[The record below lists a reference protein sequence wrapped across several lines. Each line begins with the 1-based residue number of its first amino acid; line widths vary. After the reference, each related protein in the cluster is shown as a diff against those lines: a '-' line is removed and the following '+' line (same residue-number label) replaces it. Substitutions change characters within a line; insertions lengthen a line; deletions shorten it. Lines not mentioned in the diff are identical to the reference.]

1 MENYSY
7 NSSYLSPATPRRD
20 LARSSSRTRRRGR
33 IRRAIS
39 LRRII
44 RSSLCAVMVGK
55 FIPGRTITSCRTS
68 EGRLKSSPSIAAS
81 DSALLFSK
89 LLPGEDLDA
98 LISVTN
104 DDDLEH
110 MMHEYE
116 RLYRAS
122 PKPARLRIFIFSTQN
137 HSLNSSTRSFGSDE
151 VKSEKE
157 RFVEALNSAPIMT
170 APLQSASPVAPQPQP
185 PTGNADFLFGLEK
198 ANAMVAQPPS
208 QQPMVGRV
216 PEVEDPVV
224 VPGMDERF
232 SGMDPIQKHI
242 QDLQR
247 LRLEEQHGIY
257 RRKSDDNLAGG
268 FTGASTTRC
277 RRKSIQWRFRRGSL
291 LTDRQQVPGGVYP
304 TSTISNEQPVYMM
317 PPPSSAYNA
326 PMMRQ
331 VTGAPTQGYYTV
343 QRMPPEVYR
352 DQQQQMYNMIPQAA
366 MPSMAAAPQKA
377 AGYSEGYG
385 MVRQATTGG
394 VGMVTEAGYAQMAYD
409 SGMGRQVIYTAP
421 GGVMGAPAQVQT
433 AAQYQAMAGG
443 VGVDMR
449 QAGALNPET
458 GADEEIDGYDG
469 PPYLIRKARY
479 NFTNRPHKIIKF
491 DMLREFI
498 MPMSMMSKF
507 PYIWSSIYVA
517 KEGANSI
524 QCRQRFLSVRRG
536 EYKNDGKLIA
546 SGLLGWPPEPKREIR
561 IYRKERCYKGV
572 KRIKCAETSW
582 QKCEANFD

>member
-7 NSSYLSPATPRRD
+7 NSSYPESGD
-20 LARSSSRTRRRGR
+20 
-33 IRRAIS
+33 
-39 LRRII
+39 
-44 RSSLCAVMVGK
+44 
-55 FIPGRTITSCRTS
+55 
-68 EGRLKSSPSIAAS
+68 SSPRSREIEFENPPPWEDSQGNQPPSNYKVKFMCSYGGKIHPRPNDNQLSYIGGETKILAVDRSIRFGS
-81 DSALLFSK
+81 LFSK
-89 LLPGEDLDA
+89 LVAMCDSENISFKYQLPGEDLDA

-268 FTGASTTRC
+268 FTGAEYY
-277 RRKSIQWRFRRGSL
+277 KVPEKINPVAVQGGVPYW
-291 LTDRQQVPGGVYP
+291 TDRQQVPGGVYP

-458 GADEEIDGYDG
+458 GGKG
-469 PPYLIRKARY
+469 
-479 NFTNRPHKIIKF
+479 
-491 DMLREFI
+491 
-498 MPMSMMSKF
+498 
-507 PYIWSSIYVA
+507 VA
-517 KEGANSI
+517 KVT
-524 QCRQRFLSVRRG
+524 QTSV
-536 EYKNDGKLIA
+536 
-546 SGLLGWPPEPKREIR
+546 
-561 IYRKERCYKGV
+561 
-572 KRIKCAETSW
+572 
-582 QKCEANFD
+582 